1 MSRKFIVFWFA
12 ILAVFV
18 WSGLS
23 TDSLA
28 ANQMPVQV
36 KPTIEHMKVFR
47 QSLYT
52 NDLDYEETWF
62 NPTTEDWR
70 LDLFSYNPKT
80 PVNGTFLRSIVT
92 EKGYREYVLKTGNG
106 GLAGGLTG
114 QTWINREPIKRPF
127 QSLFQD
133 VAKEY
138 KKSEWKSVGTVN
150 LFGKQVKKSQRL
162 STDPKGYPLKYIVY
176 LDLST
181 GLPMR
186 EEYYFNKDTSPWL
199 VSTYY
204 FDKVIDPNGTIFK
217 DVSGVTLSEIE
228 AP

>member
-1 MSRKFIVFWFA
+1 MRRKLNVFWFA

-18 WSGLS
+18 WSGLGV
-23 TDSLA
+23 DSLA

-36 KPTIEHMKVFR
+36 QPTIEHMKVFR
-47 QSLYT
+47 ESVGT
-52 NDLDYEETWF
+52 LDYEETWF
-62 NPTTEDWR
+62 NSTTGDWR
-70 LDLFSYNPKT
+70 SDLFSYNSKT
-80 PVNGTFLRSIVT
+80 PANGTFLRSIVT
-92 EKGYREYVLKTGNG
+92 EKGYREYLLKTENG
-106 GLAGGLTG
+106 GFTG
-114 QTWINREPIKRPF
+114 ETWINREPNKRPY

-150 LFGKQVKKSQRL
+150 FFGKQVKKLQRL

-199 VSTYY
+199 ISTYF

-217 DVSGVTLSEIE
+217 DVSGVTLREIE
-228 AP
+228 SP

>member
-1 MSRKFIVFWFA
+1 MRRKLNVFWFA
-12 ILAVFV
+12 ILVVFV
-18 WSGLS
+18 WNGLG

-47 QSLYT
+47 QVMST
-52 NDLDYEETWF
+52 DFDYEETWF
-62 NPTTEDWR
+62 NSTTGDWR
-70 LDLFSYNPKT
+70 SDQFSYNSKT
-80 PVNGTFLRSIVT
+80 PVNGTFFRNIIT
-92 EKGYREYVLKTGNG
+92 ENGYREYLLHTGNG
-106 GLAGGLTG
+106 GLTG
-114 QTWINREPIKRPF
+114 ETWINREPKKRPY

-133 VAKEY
+133 IAKEY
-138 KKSEWKSVGTVN
+138 KKSEWKSVGTVKF
-150 LFGKQVKKSQRL
+150 FGKQVKKLQRL

-186 EEYYFNKDTSPWL
+186 EEYYFKKDNSPWL
-199 VSTYY
+199 VNTYF

-217 DVSGVTLSEIE
+217 DVSGVTLREIE
-228 AP
+228 SP